1 MTFQAPARRLGA
13 AIASLALG
21 LAGLWAGPAAAD
33 TERGKMLYE
42 TRCIGCHTS
51 SVHKRSARGPKSYDR
66 LQAQVR
72 RWSAEAGGSWSGD
85 DIDDMTLY
93 LNQRYYRFPCA
104 HKSCKADQA
113 SLAR

>member
-1 MTFQAPARRLGA
+1 M
-13 AIASLALG
+13 G
-21 LAGLWAGPAAAD
+21 LAGLCAGQAAAD
-33 TERGKMLYE
+33 AERGKMLYE
-42 TRCIGCHTS
+42 TRCNGCHTS
-51 SVHKRSARGPKSYDR
+51 SVHKRSARDAKSYAR

-72 RWSAEAGGSWSGD
+72 RWSAEVGGSWSGD

-104 HKSCKADQA
+104 HKTCKADQA